1 MGLEHARVLARLDE
15 ERYLAR
21 CGCRGGTYHLV
32 WGPATYRL
40 TAQGL
45 LTLRRAL
52 DRILA
57 LGDGGVVWLGPAGL
71 RFSRAEGEELRAL
84 LALDL
89 EAPALQDPSPRFVN

>member
-1 MGLEHARVLARLDE
+1 MGLEHARILARLDE
-15 ERYLAR
+15 DRYLAR
-21 CGCRGGTYHLV
+21 CSCRGGIYHLV

-40 TAQGL
+40 TPQGL
-45 LTLRRAL
+45 LALRQAL
-52 DRILA
+52 DRVLA

-89 EAPALQDPSPRFVN
+89 KAPTLQDSSPRFAN